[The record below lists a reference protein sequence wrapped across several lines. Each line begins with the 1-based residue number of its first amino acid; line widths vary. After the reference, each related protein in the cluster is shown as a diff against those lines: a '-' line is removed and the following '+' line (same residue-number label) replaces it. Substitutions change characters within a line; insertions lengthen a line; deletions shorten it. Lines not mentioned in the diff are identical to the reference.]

1 METLNLLQRVES
13 MHETRRKLDFVYY
26 SIVTNSFF
34 FVTQLYSNKGSPQ
47 KVPKNASQEIHTRY
61 IQYINQHFSIKWFT
75 NG

>member
-13 MHETRRKLDFVYY
+13 MHETQAGFCLLFY
-26 SIVTNSFF
+26 IVTNSFF
-34 FVTQLYSNKGSPQ
+34 FVTQLYSNKGSPL

-61 IQYINQHFSIKWFT
+61 IQYINKHFSIKWFT